1 LPQRLK
7 LLIFSGL
14 YTGFALSFG
23 PAKAVQRKRC
33 RAEPGERFLS
43 LTASVTLRAGL
54 WPFKWLCHLWL
65 LFIAI
70 KSNSPL
76 GRNSCPQGK
85 ELALAKRHP
94 QDKYLQF
101 AQKLTINPLG
111 DYCNWR

>member
-1 LPQRLK
+1 LAK
-7 LLIFSGL
+7 VLIVRRPEWVSEHGDASRVTPNRASYIFALDSDFSDGL

-23 PAKAVQRKRC
+23 PAKAFQLERC

-43 LTASVTLRAGL
+43 LTASVTLWAGL

-76 GRNSCPQGK
+76 GRNSR
-85 ELALAKRHP
+85 L
-94 QDKYLQF
+94 
-101 AQKLTINPLG
+101 
-111 DYCNWR
+111 

>member
-1 LPQRLK
+1 LDSD
-7 LLIFSGL
+7 FSDGL

-23 PAKAVQRKRC
+23 PAKAFQLERC

-43 LTASVTLRAGL
+43 LTASVTLWAGL

-76 GRNSCPQGK
+76 GRNSR
-85 ELALAKRHP
+85 L
-94 QDKYLQF
+94 
-101 AQKLTINPLG
+101 
-111 DYCNWR
+111 